1 MAKWRIV
8 AYPKPEDG
16 LKGRIIIIEAETREK
31 AQDIAWREFP
41 EYHEIGV
48 YRKDD

>member
-1 MAKWRIV
+1 MSKWHIV
-8 AYPKPEDG
+8 AYGEPEEG
-16 LKGRIIIIEAETREK
+16 LKSKEITIEANTREE
-31 AQDIAWREFP
+31 AERIAWREFP